1 MRGSPLS
8 PGNGIPAKSG
18 SGVRV
23 RHTGIVR
30 ARAAVFDVYGD
41 HLADQAYW
49 APISAVVTLLQTCQI
64 AAPATRTA
72 VSRMTAQGWLEPMTR
87 HGVRGYAAT
96 AVGRDRLAEA
106 WVRIYR
112 PAAPDWDGRWHVVV
126 TARPVDRTQRERVT
140 ATLGY
145 LGYGRLAPQT
155 WIAARSSPELST
167 ALSGLQIG
175 YSTFSTT
182 DLKDSRELLARTWDL
197 SELASSYQA
206 FADDTAALGARLGT
220 GLSPAEAYALRAGL
234 VHRWR
239 KFLFVDPA
247 LPEEVLPSPWPG
259 QLARDLFLEAAGDLL
274 GPARIFVAETLAAAG
289 VPELTTEDPRG

>member
-1 MRGSPLS
+1 MSSEIR
-8 PGNGIPAKSG
+8 
-18 SGVRV
+18 VRRAV
-23 RHTGIVR
+23 RHTGEVR

-41 HLADQAYW
+41 HLAHHAYW

-72 VSRMTAQGWLEPMTR
+72 VSRMTAQGWLEPVSR

-96 AVGRDRLAEA
+96 AVGRERLAEA

-112 PAAPDWDGRWHVVV
+112 SGDQEWDGRWHVVL
-126 TARPVDRTQRERVT
+126 TDRPVDRAQRERVT

-155 WIAARSSPELST
+155 WIAARPSPELST

-175 YSTFSTT
+175 FSTFTTT
-182 DLKDSRELLARTWDL
+182 DLADPRGVVTRTWDL
-197 SELASSYQA
+197 SEVASSYRS
-206 FADDTAALGARLGT
+206 FAEDVRALEGRVGA
-220 GLSPAEAYALRAGL
+220 GLAPRDAYGVRAGL

-239 KFLFVDPA
+239 KFLFLDPA
-247 LPEEVLPSPWPG
+247 LPAEVLPPDWPG
-259 QLARDLFLEAAGDLL
+259 PGARDLFLEVAGALL
-274 GPARIFVAETLAAAG
+274 PPARMFVAETLAAAG
-289 VPELTTEDPRG
+289 VPESTTEDPDG